1 MVSSVFRVP
10 VEELVERLESIA
22 NEYAGDPEYAEL
34 RSALPDGFPF

>member
-10 VEELVERLESIA
+10 VEEFVERLESIA

-34 RSALPDGFPF
+34 RSALPGEFPF

>member
-22 NEYAGDPEYAEL
+22 DEYAGDSEYAEL
-34 RSALPDGFPF
+34 RSALPDEFPF

>member
-10 VEELVERLESIA
+10 VEELAERLESIA

-34 RSALPDGFPF
+34 RSALPDEFPF

>member
-10 VEELVERLESIA
+10 VEELVEHLESIA

-34 RSALPDGFPF
+34 RSALPDEFPF